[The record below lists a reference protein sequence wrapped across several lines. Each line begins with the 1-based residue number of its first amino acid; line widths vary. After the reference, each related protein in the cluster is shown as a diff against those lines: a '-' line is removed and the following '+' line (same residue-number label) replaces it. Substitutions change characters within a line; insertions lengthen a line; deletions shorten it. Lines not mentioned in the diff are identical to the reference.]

1 MPRPQ
6 RSLFKRLRHH
16 VMVWLALL
24 IAWLGALAPTL
35 SHALAWA
42 GGSAPPL
49 VEICTSNGPRWVA
62 LKVSTDAPDAPVSLV
77 HPEHCPFCLH
87 STDRVAPPPHV
98 PGADFGAPGDPV
110 APTPGSASVGGSPLA
125 PVPPPRGPP
134 IA

>member
-1 MPRPQ
+1 MPRPA
-6 RSLFKRLRHH
+6 RPLFQRLRHH

-24 IAWLGALAPTL
+24 VAWFGALAPTL

-62 LKVSTDAPDAPVSLV
+62 LKAGTDVPDVPASSV

-87 STDRVAPPPHV
+87 ASDRLAPPPRV
-98 PGADFGAPGDPV
+98 CGADFGGPGDPV
-110 APTPGSASVGGSPLA
+110 APTARLACVPVTHRA